1 MKNAK
6 WRSIE
11 LNGRDAVKFKEHL
24 YKTNLKFETSGCFEL
39 VHFEVL
45 ATSEEADE
53 LNSYLDHEIF
63 KDAIVERK

>member
-11 LNGRDAVKFKEHL
+11 LNKHDAVKFKEHL

-39 VHFEVL
+39 VHFEVF
-45 ATSEEADE
+45 ATSEEADK
-53 LNSYLDHEIF
+53 LNSYLDCEIF
-63 KDAIVERK
+63 KNTIVERK

>member
-11 LNGRDAVKFKEHL
+11 LNEHDAVKFKEHL

-45 ATSEEADE
+45 TTPEEARK
-53 LNSYLDHEIF
+53 LNDYLDREVF
-63 KDAIVERK
+63 KNAIVEKR